1 MVGKTISHYKIT
13 DKLGAG
19 GMGVVYKALDLKLER
34 TVALKFLPTDVAVS
48 DRDKQSLL
56 REARA
61 ASGLDHPNI
70 GVIHGIEESDEHQLF
85 IVMGYYEGE
94 TLGQK
99 LSRGVISVRESLDL
113 AIQIARGLSS
123 AHARNMVHRD
133 VKPSNIIITNDKLVK
148 VVDFGLARVVSLLLA
163 HFRTWLPS
171 KSSAKLSTSAA
182 ISGR

>member
-61 ASGLDHPNI
+61 ASALDHLNI
-70 GVIHGIEESDEHQLF
+70 GVIHGIEES
-85 IVMGYYEGE
+85 
-94 TLGQK
+94 
-99 LSRGVISVRESLDL
+99 R
-113 AIQIARGLSS
+113 
-123 AHARNMVHRD
+123 
-133 VKPSNIIITNDKLVK
+133 
-148 VVDFGLARVVSLLLA
+148 
-163 HFRTWLPS
+163 
-171 KSSAKLSTSAA
+171 STSSSSSWVTTRVKHWGRSCRAA
-182 ISGR
+182 

>member
-1 MVGKTISHYKIT
+1 MVGRTISHYKIT

-61 ASGLDHPNI
+61 ASALDHPNI
-70 GVIHGIEESDEHQLF
+70 GGIHGIEESEEHQLF

-94 TLGQK
+94 TLAQK
-99 LSRGVISVRESLDL
+99 LLRGVIPVSTSLDL

-123 AHARNMVHRD
+123 AHALNIGHRAG
-133 VKPSNIIITNDKLVK
+133 KPSNIIVTD
-148 VVDFGLARVVSLLLA
+148 A
-163 HFRTWLPS
+163 
-171 KSSAKLSTSAA
+171 
-182 ISGR
+182 